1 MGIIIF
7 VLLTL
12 VIAAIFAGSK
22 AEQDKMGGAVKTH
35 QPSQMSNAELERK
48 IEKDSKDAAFLSAML
63 IGKTLTDTTRRLN
76 QWDRQREQREYDK
89 WHWQETVRR
98 DNNILKDPFDTDF

>member
-7 VLLTL
+7 VLLAL
-12 VIAAIFAGSK
+12 VVAAIFAGSK
-22 AEQDKMGGAVKTH
+22 AEQEKMGGEVKTH

-48 IEKDSKDAAFLSAML
+48 VEKDSRDAAFLSAML

-76 QWDRQREQREYDK
+76 QWDRERKQRQYDK
-89 WHWQETVRR
+89 WHWQEKVRR
-98 DNNILKDPFDTDF
+98 ENPSFNEHYDDDF

>member
-1 MGIIIF
+1 MGMIIF
-7 VLLTL
+7 VLLVL
-12 VIAAIFAGSK
+12 VVAAIFVGSK
-22 AEQDKMGGAVKTH
+22 AEHEKMGGEVKTH

-48 IEKDSKDAAFLSAML
+48 IEKDSRDAAFLSAMR

-76 QWDRQREQREYDK
+76 QWDRERQQREYDQ
-89 WHWQETVRR
+89 WHWQEVVRR